1 MKRVLSLCLSVLLSL
16 MAAAQTAEDSI
27 RPARPWRAAAE
38 VVGINALV
46 HSFDRF
52 VLREDFAQ
60 TTLNS
65 IRNNFKR
72 GFVWDNDNFNTN
84 MFAHPYHGSLYFNA
98 ARSNGM
104 NFWQSYPYA
113 LGGSL
118 MWEFFGENTPPSI
131 NDLLA
136 TSIGGAA
143 IGETTYRISSI
154 VLDDSKRGWQRVWR
168 EVLGGIA
175 CPIRLLN
182 RLITGDAWRVR
193 TTKHR
198 YHDFDEIPLV
208 FRTSAGISYLAEKG
222 SSEHG
227 VYFPYVK
234 LLFHY
239 GEPLSDVNE
248 PYDFFTAEATF
259 GFSNSQPLVNSLHLI
274 GQLWDTP
281 IITKENIQM
290 NFGFYQ
296 HFNFYNSEAV
306 RKEKDIIPYRIGE
319 TASLGAGL
327 VYRIPNIGRIIS
339 LEQRLYLNGIILG
352 GSLSDHYHV
361 KERDYNLGSGFS
373 TKLHTFVELGKIGR
387 LILIADF
394 YKLYTWKGYDEKEVA
409 KLDNLDFVNAQGD
422 AGNST
427 LVVLNPRLQLKIASH
442 LLLDL
447 YGSYF
452 YRHTTYYEHDD
463 VSTSTYQLRTG
474 LTYEW

>member
-154 VLDDSKRGWQRVWR
+154 VLDDSKR
-168 EVLGGIA
+168 
-175 CPIRLLN
+175 
-182 RLITGDAWRVR
+182 
-193 TTKHR
+193 
-198 YHDFDEIPLV
+198 DFDEIPLV

-239 GEPLSDVNE
+239 GDPLSDVNE

-259 GFSNSQPLVNSLHLI
+259 GFSKSQPLVNSLHLI
-274 GQLWDTP
+274 GQLWDAP
-281 IITKENIQM
+281 IITKENMQM

-327 VYRIPNIGRIIS
+327 VYRIPNIGRKIS

-361 KERDYNLGSGFS
+361 KERDYSLGSGFS

-409 KLDNLDFVNAQGD
+409 KMDNLNFVNAQGD

-427 LVVLNPRLQLKIASH
+427 LVVLNPRLQLKIARH
-442 LLLDL
+442 LLFDL

>member
-175 CPIRLLN
+175 CPIR
-182 RLITGDAWRVR
+182 
-193 TTKHR
+193 
-198 YHDFDEIPLV
+198 
-208 FRTSAGISYLAEKG
+208 
-222 SSEHG
+222 
-227 VYFPYVK
+227 
-234 LLFHY
+234 
-239 GEPLSDVNE
+239 
-248 PYDFFTAEATF
+248 
-259 GFSNSQPLVNSLHLI
+259 
-274 GQLWDTP
+274 
-281 IITKENIQM
+281 
-290 NFGFYQ
+290 
-296 HFNFYNSEAV
+296 
-306 RKEKDIIPYRIGE
+306 
-319 TASLGAGL
+319 
-327 VYRIPNIGRIIS
+327 
-339 LEQRLYLNGIILG
+339 
-352 GSLSDHYHV
+352 
-361 KERDYNLGSGFS
+361 
-373 TKLHTFVELGKIGR
+373 FVC
-387 LILIADF
+387 
-394 YKLYTWKGYDEKEVA
+394 
-409 KLDNLDFVNAQGD
+409 
-422 AGNST
+422 
-427 LVVLNPRLQLKIASH
+427 
-442 LLLDL
+442 
-447 YGSYF
+447 
-452 YRHTTYYEHDD
+452 
-463 VSTSTYQLRTG
+463 
-474 LTYEW
+474 

>member
-1 MKRVLSLCLSVLLSL
+1 MKRVLILCVVVLLTR
-16 MAAAQTAEDSI
+16 MAVAQIVEDSV
-27 RPARPWRAAAE
+27 RPSRPWRAAAE
-38 VVGINALV
+38 VIGINAFV
-46 HSFDRF
+46 HCYDRF
-52 VLREDFAQ
+52 IAREDFAK
-60 TTLNS
+60 TTLHS
-65 IRNNFKR
+65 IRDNFKR

-84 MFAHPYHGSLYFNA
+84 MFAHPYHGNLYFSA

-131 NDLLA
+131 NDLFA

-168 EVLGGIA
+168 EVLGGVVN
-175 CPIRLLN
+175 PVRLIN

-193 TTKHR
+193 STKHR
-198 YHDFDEIPLV
+198 YHDFDVIPLD
-208 FRTSAGISYLAEKG
+208 FEISAGARYLAEKG
-222 SSEHG
+222 SFEHG
-227 VYFPYVK
+227 DFNPYVN

-239 GEPLSDVNE
+239 GDPLGEVNE
-248 PYDFFTAEATF
+248 PYDFFSAEATF
-259 GFSNSQPLVNSLHLI
+259 GFSNRQPLVNAIHLV

-281 IITKENIQM
+281 ILSNQKIQM

-296 HFNFYNSEAV
+296 HFNFYNSEAI

-319 TASLGAGL
+319 TASVGAGF
-327 VYRIPNIGRIIS
+327 VYRIPQICRKVS
-339 LEQRLYLNGIILG
+339 LEQRLFLNGIILG

-361 KERDYNLGSGFS
+361 QERDYSLGSGFS
-373 TKLHTFVELGKIGR
+373 AKLHTFMEFGRYGR
-387 LILIADF
+387 LSLFADI
-394 YKLYTWKGYDEKEVA
+394 YKLYTWKGYDEELVA
-409 KLDNLDFVNAQGD
+409 KLDNLDYINAQGD
-422 AGNST
+422 AGST
-427 LVVLNPRLQLKIASH
+427 TLIVLNPRLQLNITRH

-452 YRHTTYYEHDD
+452 YRRSIYRDHDD
-463 VSTSTYQLRTG
+463 VSMKTFELRAG
-474 LTYEW
+474 LTYNL